1 MNWKNL
7 KIKHQILLLF
17 LTTPSLLLS
26 LFILNKI
33 AYNNYLIVTF
43 CVILSLFILV
53 ISYVVIYNHVK
64 RLKNLARLI
73 SKVKSG
79 SEIDFS
85 SMVINNDELGDL
97 VKNLKELINCIDL
110 ENKNKLIEQQKIDRE
125 KNDILENI
133 IRENDTRLRLMDEMC
148 IISETDLKGYIT
160 YVNDKFCEV
169 AQYTR
174 EELIGKNHN
183 IVRHP
188 DMPKEAFKTMWATLG
203 RGEVFRAI
211 VKNKKKDGTPYYID
225 GAFAPVIGPN
235 GKPMKYI
242 GIRYE
247 NTDVVIEK
255 QSSDGIVHAIND
267 ANIFLEIN
275 IDGTIKSANE
285 NFYKIIGYNKSEVEG
300 KSYINFIEQ
309 DFFKTINYQVLWGKA
324 IKGIPQKGQ
333 YRLITKSG
341 RKIWLEGVYASVKDD
356 MGRIVNIIKIANDIT
371 EQKELEL
378 EIEKAS
384 SEVIRVI
391 SAIAQGDFTQKY
403 SIESKGDLKEMG
415 DSLNETIA
423 ILIDQKENEKKTNE
437 AVEEVDRIIVALAE
451 GDLSQRF
458 SIQSSGNLESMGD
471 ALNKTIEIL
480 NKLIAKVISSADSI
494 ALASANMSTSAQ
506 ELSEGATGQ
515 ASSVEEISSS
525 MEQMTANIQ
534 QNTSNSRQTEKI
546 STKAASDMN
555 NSKESVE
562 ATVYSM
568 KLIASKISIIGE
580 ISRQTNLLALNA
592 AVEAARAGEHGR
604 GFSVVASEVRKLA
617 ERSQAAA
624 SEIDEVSHKSVDIAQ
639 KSGELLNEIMPVIQQ
654 TSDLVQEITASSIE
668 QSAGADQINNAI
680 QNLNRVVQDNAAT
693 AEEMAAGA
701 EELSSQAEDLQHAV
715 SFFKL
720 PNI

>member
-1 MNWKNL
+1 M
-7 KIKHQILLLF
+7 
-17 LTTPSLLLS
+17 
-26 LFILNKI
+26 
-33 AYNNYLIVTF
+33 
-43 CVILSLFILV
+43 
-53 ISYVVIYNHVK
+53 
-64 RLKNLARLI
+64 
-73 SKVKSG
+73 
-79 SEIDFS
+79 
-85 SMVINNDELGDL
+85 
-97 VKNLKELINCIDL
+97 
-110 ENKNKLIEQQKIDRE
+110 
-125 KNDILENI
+125 
-133 IRENDTRLRLMDEMC
+133 
-148 IISETDLKGYIT
+148 
-160 YVNDKFCEV
+160 
-169 AQYTR
+169 
-174 EELIGKNHN
+174 
-183 IVRHP
+183 
-188 DMPKEAFKTMWATLG
+188 
-203 RGEVFRAI
+203 
-211 VKNKKKDGTPYYID
+211 
-225 GAFAPVIGPN
+225 
-235 GKPMKYI
+235 
-242 GIRYE
+242 
-247 NTDVVIEK
+247 
-255 QSSDGIVHAIND
+255 
-267 ANIFLEIN
+267 
-275 IDGTIKSANE
+275 
-285 NFYKIIGYNKSEVEG
+285 
-300 KSYINFIEQ
+300 
-309 DFFKTINYQVLWGKA
+309 
-324 IKGIPQKGQ
+324 
-333 YRLITKSG
+333 
-341 RKIWLEGVYASVKDD
+341 
-356 MGRIVNIIKIANDIT
+356 
-371 EQKELEL
+371 
-378 EIEKAS
+378 
-384 SEVIRVI
+384 I

-437 AVEEVDRIIVALAE
+437 AVEEVDRVIGALAE

-458 SIQSSGNLESMGD
+458 SIQSSGNLKSMGD

-720 PNI
+720 SKFL